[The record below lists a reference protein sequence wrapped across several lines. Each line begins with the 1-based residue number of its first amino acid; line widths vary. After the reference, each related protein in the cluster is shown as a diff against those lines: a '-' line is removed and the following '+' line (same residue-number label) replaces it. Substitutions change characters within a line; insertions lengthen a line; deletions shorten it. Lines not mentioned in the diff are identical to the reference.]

1 MPDISKTD
9 ILFLST
15 CLEQLISHLDN
26 IQARQSTRIANRI
39 RMIKKLNNKLLTKI
53 SKKNNDNTKNHH

>member
-1 MPDISKTD
+1 MPEISKTD

-53 SKKNNDNTKNHH
+53 SKKQ

>member
-53 SKKNNDNTKNHH
+53 SKKKQ

>member
-15 CLEQLISHLDN
+15 CLEQLISHL
-26 IQARQSTRIANRI
+26 AGSQSTRIANRI

-53 SKKNNDNTKNHH
+53 PKQ